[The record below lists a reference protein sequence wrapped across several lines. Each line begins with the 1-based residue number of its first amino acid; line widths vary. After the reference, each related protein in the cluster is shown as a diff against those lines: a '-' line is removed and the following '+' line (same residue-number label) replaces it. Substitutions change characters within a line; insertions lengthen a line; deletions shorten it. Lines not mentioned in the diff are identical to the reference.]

1 MVVAALGRPWGYK
14 TPPLPPIFSSLDS
27 SSSVQGHVFYIQGL
41 KNFSATFFRARLLQS
56 GRWLVC
62 LRMHSSSMDL
72 HCVSEST
79 LRLPCIWKHSSS
91 TLPYQARRRSEDA
104 LRHSGCAHS
113 PGVDSN
119 TGLFRLATRVTVRG
133 RHVRSADAADE
144 ERLKHEEAPGL
155 LA

>member
-1 MVVAALGRPWGYK
+1 MAAEVVHGDIRRS
-14 TPPLPPIFSSLDS
+14 PPAKFSRRSVLAS
-27 SSSVQGHVFYIQGL
+27 SSSVRDRSFYIQAL
-41 KNFSATFFRARLLQS
+41 ENCSAIFFRARLLQS

-79 LRLPCIWKHSSS
+79 VRLLCIWKHCSS

-119 TGLFRLATRVTVRG
+119 TGLFRLAALVAVRG
-133 RHVRSADAADE
+133 GHVRSTNAADE
-144 ERLKHEEAPGL
+144 ERLKHEEVSGL